1 MKFKKSFCKIRKERD
16 LSFMVRRVRKTGLSV
31 DLLTVVKELRY
42 DFFESLFPHDE
53 SSRWKLHKIVYK
65 EL

>member
-1 MKFKKSFCKIRKERD
+1 
-16 LSFMVRRVRKTGLSV
+16 MVRRVRKTGLSV